1 MQFSTRVYKIIDS
14 ITANRYWLL
23 LAALLLTTTA
33 LFFSFPSYGDINP
46 KEWAPLFEKAANPFA
61 NGSYA
66 DGTHAAKLSFRL
78 VLPLIIHYLH
88 LNITGVLIL
97 LGIIGVLNFYLV
109 VKLAHTILQDKQQA
123 FITGLCS
130 ALIYFGKCSFTD
142 LRGTMFDGLAICF
155 LLSAM
160 LSRHY
165 LATAI
170 FIFLSAW
177 CDERGLIASALIWL
191 YFVIKNDEPAF
202 FKKIFSKQL
211 SAIYLAWI
219 AYITIRYVLSTTY
232 GLHTDTKGVGLSV
245 LLNQINNIPMG
256 IWSALEGLWLLVI
269 MGGALLYRN
278 KRYIELLKYI
288 GICGI
293 ILILGLSVV
302 DITRSVV
309 YIFPIVFIALYLI
322 NKYCE
327 KEMLHKLLWYA
338 LILCFVYPAYYTGGK
353 SSIWWTYPLPL
364 QMLR

>member
-1 MQFSTRVYKIIDS
+1 MQFNTRVYKAIES
-14 ITANRYWLL
+14 ITANQYWLL
-23 LAALLLTTTA
+23 LSALLLVA
-33 LFFSFPSYGDINP
+33 VAMFFSFPSYGDMNA
-46 KEWAPLFEKAANPFA
+46 KEWEPLFEKAANPFA

-78 VLPLIIHYLH
+78 VLPLVVHYLH

-97 LGIIGVLNFYLV
+97 LGIVGMLNLYLV
-109 VKLAHTILQDKQQA
+109 LKLAHNILQDRQQA
-123 FITGLCS
+123 FIVGLCS
-130 ALIYFGKCSFTD
+130 ALIYFGKCSFTE

-160 LSRHY
+160 LSRYY

-177 CDERGLIASALIWL
+177 CDERGLIASALVWL
-191 YFVIKNDEPAF
+191 YFVIKNDEPVF

-211 SAIYLAWI
+211 LSIYLAWI
-219 AYITIRYVLSTTY
+219 GYIAVRYVLSTTY
-232 GLHTDTKGVGLSV
+232 GLHTDAKGVGLGV
-245 LLNQINNIPMG
+245 LLNQINNIPIG

-269 MGGALLYRN
+269 MGGVLLYN
-278 KRYIELLKYI
+278 HKRYMELLKYI
-288 GICGI
+288 GISSL

-309 YIFPIVFIALYLI
+309 YIFPVVFIALHLI
-322 NKYCE
+322 NKYSE

-338 LILCFVYPAYYTGGK
+338 LILCFIYPAYYTGGK

-364 QMLR
+364 QVLR